1 MCCRADRQLAC
12 GSKSPL
18 AAGLRRRRLL
28 LAEPSRAKSEER
40 RAKVIMIIH
49 QSIKTRT
56 PTRRQRTRTPTRGLA
71 GLRVGLGV
79 RLRVRLSRRSLISRV
94 RRLGVR
100 VGGLG
105 LAGLGVG
112 ELESSAH
119 PSPPPPPGR
128 LVTQSVPPE
137 CLPAALFLNC
147 RLPRWRPLLF
157 SGLRRCPVRH
167 RRGLAQL
174 RARARARAVASAGP
188 CTSSFSSET

>member
-1 MCCRADRQLAC
+1 MRRPPGQDRPRSRIANARSWPATGTTRFSEVKWFLIRARHLV
-12 GSKSPL
+12 GSSGR
-18 AAGLRRRRLL
+18 AGSAGLR
-28 LAEPSRAKSEER
+28 A
-40 RAKVIMIIH
+40 
-49 QSIKTRT
+49 
-56 PTRRQRTRTPTRGLA
+56 A

-105 LAGLGVG
+105 LAGHGVG